1 MQSSANVQLSPEEE
15 VTMSVSANDFGD
27 SVKAGVCVA
36 GMTGFPVRDCDEG
49 VPLIAVQELKPALF
63 ERLIQDVPRPTRIRA
78 RRACDS
84 YQMQSSQLQL
94 LPPHPRVT
102 GTDPAV
108 FGPLLDP
115 SYPPGSRRLTGA

>member
-1 MQSSANVQLSPEEE
+1 MTV
-15 VTMSVSANDFGD
+15 SVSANDLADFIEG
-27 SVKAGVCVA
+27 AI
-36 GMTGFPVRDCDEG
+36 GMVGKPWVPKSDCEEG
-49 VPLIAVQELKPALF
+49 IPFIAIQERGPSLF
-63 ERLIQDVPRPTRIRA
+63 ERIIQDVPRPTRIRA

-115 SYPPGSRRLTGA
+115 SYPPGSRRLTRQSKRRPQLQ